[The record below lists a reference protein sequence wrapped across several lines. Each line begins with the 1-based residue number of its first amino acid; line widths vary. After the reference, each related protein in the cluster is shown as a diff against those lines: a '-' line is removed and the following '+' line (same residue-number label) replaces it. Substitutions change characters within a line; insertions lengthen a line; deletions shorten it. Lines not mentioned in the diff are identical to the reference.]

1 MSRSQFNSN
10 NRKVAPHSAPQR
22 MHCKVCQDAGKSVEI
37 YTSHRVK
44 DRDGKTTCTTLL
56 SQECRYCYETGHTVK
71 FCPILTEREQ
81 EKQRENKLQAA
92 LDSRM
97 KRAEVEEKRRADAAS
112 APAPKKAGR
121 FAALESDS
129 EDEKPQPKVNSK
141 PKVQPKAQPKEEFP
155 ALSANVTLR
164 PHQRHFAKEDS
175 KVSFASALK
184 APPPVVAEP
193 IPYLKTTIKSTAKVT
208 PASAASAA
216 AADALEPEYDSWDEY
231 EADAAKAPAPV
242 QFNVNYKYDS
252 NGKVSWAAMCDS
264 DDEEW

>member
-1 MSRSQFNSN
+1 MSRNQFNSN
-10 NRKVAPHSAPQR
+10 NRKVAPSAPQR

-44 DRDGKTTCTTLL
+44 DRDGKTTCPTLL
-56 SQECRYCYETGHTVK
+56 SQECRYCFQTGHTVK
-71 FCPILTEREQ
+71 LCPILTEREQ
-81 EKQRENKLQAA
+81 EKHREAKLQVA

-129 EDEKPQPKVNSK
+129 EDEKPQPKVNIK
-141 PKVQPKAQPKEEFP
+141 PKAQPKAQPKEEFP

-164 PHQRHFAKEDS
+164 PHQRHFAQEDS
-175 KVSFASALK
+175 KPSFASALQ
-184 APPPVVAEP
+184 APPPVVVEP
-193 IPYLKTTIKSTAKVT
+193 IPYLKTTIKSNAKVAAT
-208 PASAASAA
+208 PAS

-242 QFNVNYKYDS
+242 QFNINYKYDT

-264 DDEEW
+264 DDEDW